1 MNNTDIDNQEEALI
15 ARFEDCSLPLECFAH
30 SVHVQIVFLY
40 LSRFPV
46 LEVLARFPAALGRYA
61 EAHGKSGLYNE
72 TITWAY
78 ILLIRERM
86 IRANRAQTWA
96 GFQAENQD
104 LLSWK
109 DNILKKYY
117 RAETL
122 SSQLAKDAFLFPDK
136 VLDETTDGAPSRAT
150 TKSWPGT

>member
-1 MNNTDIDNQEEALI
+1 MNKAWIDNEEALI
-15 ARFEDCSLPLECFAH
+15 ARFEDCSLPLECFHH

-40 LSRFPV
+40 LCKFSV
-46 LEVLARFPAALGRYA
+46 LEVLARFPAALTRYA
-61 EAHGKSGLYNE
+61 KAHGKTGLYNE

-78 ILLIRERM
+78 IFLIRDRM
-86 IRANRAQTWA
+86 VRANRALTWA
-96 GFQAENQD
+96 EFQATNPD

-117 RAETL
+117 RAGTL

-136 VLDETTDGAPSRAT
+136 LIH
-150 TKSWPGT
+150 

>member
-1 MNNTDIDNQEEALI
+1 MTGVSIGNDDAVLI
-15 ARFEDCSLPLECFAH
+15 AQFEDCSLPLDCFHH

-40 LSRFPV
+40 LCKFAI
-46 LEVLARFPAALGRYA
+46 LEVLARFPAALTRYA

-78 ILLIRERM
+78 IFVIRERM

-96 GFQAENQD
+96 EFQAANPD
-104 LLSWK
+104 LLSWN
-109 DNILKKYY
+109 DSILKKYY

-136 VLDETTDGAPSRAT
+136 VTY
-150 TKSWPGT
+150 

>member
-1 MNNTDIDNQEEALI
+1 MNSAGIDNEEALI
-15 ARFEDCSLPLECFAH
+15 ARFEDCSLPLECFHH
-30 SVHVQIVFLY
+30 SVHVQIVFSY

-46 LEVLARFPAALGRYA
+46 LEVLARFPAALARYA

-78 ILLIRERM
+78 IFLIRERM
-86 IRANRAQTWA
+86 IRANRAVQAWA
-96 GFQAENQD
+96 EFQAENQD

-117 RAETL
+117 RDETL
-122 SSQLAKDAFLFPDK
+122 FSQLAKQAFLFPDK
-136 VLDETTDGAPSRAT
+136 VMR
-150 TKSWPGT
+150 

>member
-1 MNNTDIDNQEEALI
+1 MTDVSISSDDEVLI
-15 ARFEDCSLPLECFAH
+15 AQFEACSLPLECFHH

-40 LSRFPV
+40 LCRFPV
-46 LEVLARFPAALGRYA
+46 LEVLARFPTALARYA

-86 IRANRAQTWA
+86 IRANRRQTWA
-96 GFQAENQD
+96 DFQAQNQD

-109 DNILKKYY
+109 SNILKKYY

-122 SSQLAKDAFLFPDK
+122 SSELAKGTFLFPDK
-136 VLDETTDGAPSRAT
+136 ISANV
-150 TKSWPGT
+150 

>member
-1 MNNTDIDNQEEALI
+1 MVTGISIGNDDEVLLAQ
-15 ARFEDCSLPLECFAH
+15 FENCSLPLECFH
-30 SVHVQIVFLY
+30 HGIHVQIVFLY
-40 LSRFPV
+40 LCRFPV
-46 LEVLARFPAALGRYA
+46 LEVLARFPAALARYA

-78 ILLIRERM
+78 IFLIRERM

-96 GFQAENQD
+96 EFQVENQD

-117 RAETL
+117 RDETL

-136 VLDETTDGAPSRAT
+136 VIH
-150 TKSWPGT
+150 

>member
-1 MNNTDIDNQEEALI
+1 MTDVSISSDDEVLI
-15 ARFEDCSLPLECFAH
+15 AQFEACSLPLECFHH

-40 LSRFPV
+40 LCRFPV
-46 LEVLARFPAALGRYA
+46 LEVLARFPTALARYA

-86 IRANRAQTWA
+86 IRANRRQTWA
-96 GFQAENQD
+96 DFQAHNQD

-109 DNILKKYY
+109 SNILKKYY

-122 SSQLAKDAFLFPDK
+122 SSELAKGTFLFPDK
-136 VLDETTDGAPSRAT
+136 ISANV
-150 TKSWPGT
+150 

>member
-1 MNNTDIDNQEEALI
+1 MIGVGIGNDDEVLLAQ
-15 ARFEDCSLPLECFAH
+15 FENCSLPLESFH
-30 SVHVQIVFLY
+30 HGVHVQIVFLY
-40 LSRFPV
+40 LCRFPV
-46 LEVLARFPAALGRYA
+46 LEVLARFPAALTRYA

-78 ILLIRERM
+78 IFLIRERM

-96 GFQAENQD
+96 EFQVENHD
-104 LLSWK
+104 LLNWK
-109 DNILKKYY
+109 DNILRKYY

-136 VLDETTDGAPSRAT
+136 VIH
-150 TKSWPGT
+150 

>member
-1 MNNTDIDNQEEALI
+1 VTGVSIGSDDEVLI
-15 ARFEDCSLPLECFAH
+15 AQFENCSLPLECFH
-30 SVHVQIVFLY
+30 HGVHVQIVFLY
-40 LSRFPV
+40 LCRFPV
-46 LEVLARFPAALGRYA
+46 LEVLARFPAALTRYA
-61 EAHGKSGLYNE
+61 ETHGKSGLYNE

-78 ILLIRERM
+78 IFLIRERM

-96 GFQAENQD
+96 EFQAENQD

-122 SSQLAKDAFLFPDK
+122 SSQLAKDAFLLPDN
-136 VLDETTDGAPSRAT
+136 VIR
-150 TKSWPGT
+150 

>member
-1 MNNTDIDNQEEALI
+1 MTGVSIGNDDEVLI
-15 ARFEDCSLPLECFAH
+15 AQFEDCSLPLDCFHH

-40 LSRFPV
+40 LCKFPI
-46 LEVLARFPAALGRYA
+46 LEVLARFPAALTRYA

-78 ILLIRERM
+78 IFVIRERM
-86 IRANRAQTWA
+86 IRANRAQAWA
-96 GFQAENQD
+96 EFQAANPD
-104 LLSWK
+104 LLSWN
-109 DNILKKYY
+109 DSILKRYY

-136 VLDETTDGAPSRAT
+136 VTY
-150 TKSWPGT
+150 

>member
-1 MNNTDIDNQEEALI
+1 MTGVSIGNDEALI
-15 ARFEDCSLPLECFAH
+15 TQFEDCSLPLDCFHH

-40 LSRFPV
+40 LCKFPI
-46 LEVLARFPAALGRYA
+46 LEVLARFPTALTRYA

-78 ILLIRERM
+78 IFLIRERM

-96 GFQAENQD
+96 DFQAENQD

-117 RAETL
+117 RTETL

-136 VLDETTDGAPSRAT
+136 VIH
-150 TKSWPGT
+150 

>member
-1 MNNTDIDNQEEALI
+1 MTGVSIGNDDEVLI
-15 ARFEDCSLPLECFAH
+15 AQFENGSLPLECFHH

-40 LSRFPV
+40 LCRFPV
-46 LEVLARFPAALGRYA
+46 LEVLARFPAALTRYA
-61 EAHGKSGLYNE
+61 EAHGKSGLYHQ

-78 ILLIRERM
+78 IFLIRERM
-86 IRANRAQTWA
+86 VRANRPQTWA
-96 GFQAENQD
+96 EFQAENQD

-109 DNILKKYY
+109 NNILNKYY

-136 VLDETTDGAPSRAT
+136 VIH
-150 TKSWPGT
+150 

>member
-1 MNNTDIDNQEEALI
+1 VTGVNIGNDDEVLI
-15 ARFEDCSLPLECFAH
+15 AQFENCSLPLECFH
-30 SVHVQIVFLY
+30 HGVHVQIVFLY
-40 LSRFPV
+40 LCRFPV
-46 LEVLARFPAALGRYA
+46 LEVLARFPAALTRYA

-78 ILLIRERM
+78 IFLIGERM

-96 GFQAENQD
+96 EFQVENQD

-136 VLDETTDGAPSRAT
+136 VIH
-150 TKSWPGT
+150 

>member
-1 MNNTDIDNQEEALI
+1 MTGVSIGNDEVLI
-15 ARFEDCSLPLECFAH
+15 AQFEDCSLPLECFHH

-40 LSRFPV
+40 LCKFPV
-46 LEVLARFPAALGRYA
+46 LEVLGRFPAALTKYA
-61 EAHGKSGLYNE
+61 EAHGKNGLYNE
-72 TITWAY
+72 TISWAY
-78 ILLIRERM
+78 IFLIRERM
-86 IRANRAQTWA
+86 VRANRRQTWA
-96 GFQAENQD
+96 EFQAENQD

-136 VLDETTDGAPSRAT
+136 VIH
-150 TKSWPGT
+150 